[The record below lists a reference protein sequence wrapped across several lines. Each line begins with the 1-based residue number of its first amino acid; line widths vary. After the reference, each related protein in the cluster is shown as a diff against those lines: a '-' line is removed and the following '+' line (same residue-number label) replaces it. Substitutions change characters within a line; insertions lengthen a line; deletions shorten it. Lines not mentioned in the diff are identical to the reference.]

1 MQFSNAWFFDEKNGG
16 EPKNLRTDSVQV
28 EIELKTQFQFPTYF
42 VHCKIILDDLEFAKP
57 SLIYFSDLSDSEKP
71 FDHT

>member
-1 MQFSNAWFFDEKNGG
+1 MIFWRE
-16 EPKNLRTDSVQV
+16 KNLRTDSVQV